1 MLKETKTNIKNALMN
16 NERKTNDLSV
26 YAFTN
31 ENIKD
36 YLKGVEGNIALAI
49 CSSGDQYLNLI
60 HQNFNHIDLIDTNPL
75 TEYYALGI
83 KKALILGFNYEEYLK
98 AIKILLKDSDNQDLE
113 KKILNYLLNFM
124 EPKYRTFWQEIF
136 SYYFS
141 LQKLYQRKITLL
153 QILTQEYY
161 FDLTEIKFLNAYL
174 YKKENYDL
182 VRKSLK
188 NTILSF
194 TLGSILNFHSE
205 EKYDLILC
213 SNIIEY
219 IYDPNLDIKK
229 LHQLFAGLLTLLN
242 KDGLIYANYIYGLY
256 QDQELRS
263 FLIGGAN
270 ITGRELLK
278 EEIKLVPNAYGQ
290 AQNGILILR
299 RTCN

>member
-1 MLKETKTNIKNALMN
+1 MLEETKKIIKNALTN
-16 NERKTNDLSV
+16 NDRRTNYLSV

-83 KKALILGFNYEEYLK
+83 KKALILGLTYEEYLK
-98 AIKILLKDSDNQDLE
+98 AIKILLKDNDNLDLE
-113 KKILNYLLNFM
+113 RKILNYLLNFM
-124 EPKYRTFWQEIF
+124 EPKYRLFWQEIF
-136 SYYFS
+136 AYYFS

-153 QILTQEYY
+153 QILTQDYY
-161 FDLTEIKFLNAYL
+161 FDLTEIKFLNTYL

-182 VRKSLK
+182 VRKNLK
-188 NTILSF
+188 RTILSF
-194 TLGSILNFHSE
+194 TLGDILNFDSE

-213 SNIIEY
+213 SNIMEY

-229 LHQLFAGLLTLLN
+229 LHKLFANLLTLLN

-256 QDQELRS
+256 QDQELRT
-263 FLIGGAN
+263 FPIGGAN

-278 EEIKLVPNAYGQ
+278 EEIKLVPSARGED
-290 AQNGILILR
+290 QNGVLILR